1 MLKRTQIKGFVSKLG
16 DISYTG
22 ELETYIHN
30 NFVFGH
36 LFMSNV

>member
-1 MLKRTQIKGFVSKLG
+1 MLKRTQIKGFVFKIG
-16 DISYTG
+16 DISYIG
-22 ELETYIHN
+22 ELETYIH